1 MKTENR
7 TRMMIWAIAL
17 LAVMNI
23 TTILTI
29 IYHRHE
35 TRPGINMPVSDI
47 TGGDNASVRF
57 SGRWFRDELDLS
69 AEQMNRFREF
79 NPAFRQHVRDIN
91 LQLNNLR
98 KLMMNEMSSPLS
110 DSARL
115 NVLSDSVGFLHAEL
129 KKYTYRYYMNFKDIC
144 NKEQKEKL
152 DNMFGEIFAADIQIG
167 RYGQGS
173 LYGRG
178 RGRRINN

>member
-47 TGGDNASVRF
+47 TGGDNSSVRF

-69 AEQMNRFREF
+69 TEHMDRLREF

-91 LQLNNLR
+91 LQLNDLR
-98 KLMMNEMSSPLS
+98 KLMLDEMSSPLS

-115 NVLSDSVGFLHAEL
+115 NLLSDSVGLLHAEL
-129 KKYTYRYYMNFKDIC
+129 KKHTYRYYMNFKDIC

-152 DNMFGEIFAADIQIG
+152 DNMFGEIFAADIQTG
-167 RYGQGS
+167 RYGQGG

-178 RGRRINN
+178 RGRWINN

>member
-1 MKTENR
+1 
-7 TRMMIWAIAL
+7 MIWAIAL

-69 AEQMNRFREF
+69 AEQMNRFR
-79 NPAFRQHVRDIN
+79 D
-91 LQLNNLR
+91 
-98 KLMMNEMSSPLS
+98 
-110 DSARL
+110 
-115 NVLSDSVGFLHAEL
+115 
-129 KKYTYRYYMNFKDIC
+129 FKDIC

-152 DNMFGEIFAADIQIG
+152 DNMFGEIFAADIQTG
-167 RYGQGS
+167 RYGQGG

-178 RGRRINN
+178 RGRWINN